1 MAPRTKPGSRSGSS
15 SHSSRP
21 AASQKGA
28 PNTRR
33 HVYIDTAAAKGNCAK
48 DVGAIEKKCA
58 PETPTEKQSR
68 QKSAPGPLGKLKLPT
83 HSGKAAN
90 PDAQWINDHC
100 EFLMIKPSS
109 PDEMFKE
116 LENIPAQM
124 ADELGTKALEAV
136 EAKAKEKLE
145 SAVKA
150 KLAKMAIKQGLVR
163 GGSFLGGPW
172 TGAAVNILMT
182 ADGANDAIKAAEEF
196 PELKREVEQAAAK
209 IKDAKA
215 QISDIQGQLDKYKNP
230 DGSYNKQKMVTDM
243 MTAAAK
249 LNPCI
254 RARRCAMVPYK
265 ETKNP
270 LAGRDGKGCCP
281 GQTGH
286 HALPEAM
293 FDGCPGYDHD
303 AAPTICVEGVNNSHG
318 SHGTAHER
326 LKDELKRLGFP
337 DGKPITKED
346 AINAGARSVVEAFPE
361 SGCDIR
367 CIQSQL
373 HAFYDKLNCPAKSAS
388 GTSSGSKGGGGKPK
402 PQSRNTKKSK

>member
-1 MAPRTKPGSRSGSS
+1 MAPRTKPGGRSGVS
-15 SHSSRP
+15 SHGSRP
-21 AASQKGA
+21 ASSQKGA

-58 PETPTEKQSR
+58 PETPTEKDSR

-109 PDEMFKE
+109 PDEMFKD

-124 ADELGTKALEAV
+124 ADELGMKALEAV

-150 KLAKMAIKQGLVR
+150 KMAKMAAKQAAVR
-163 GGSFLGGPW
+163 GGSFLFGPEVGVPVNAIMFLI
-172 TGAAVNILMT
+172 GADDAV
-182 ADGANDAIKAAEEF
+182 DAAKEF

-254 RARRCAMVPYK
+254 RARRCALVPYK
-265 ETKNP
+265 ETLNP
-270 LAGRDGKGCCP
+270 MAARDGNGCCP
-281 GQTGH
+281 GQSGH
-286 HALPEAM
+286 HALPSAM
-293 FDGCPGYDHD
+293 FEGCPGYNHND
-303 AAPTICVEGVNNSHG
+303 APTVCVEGTNNSHG
-318 SHGTAHER
+318 SHGVAHRALGAELDKLEFPSGKQI
-326 LKDELKRLGFP
+326 LKGEK
-337 DGKPITKED
+337 ITKSQAID
-346 AINAGARSVVEAFPE
+346 AAAASIEMAFPE
-361 SGCDIR
+361 SGCDPK
-367 CIQSQL
+367 CIKAQL
-373 HAFYDKLNCPAKSAS
+373 HSYYDRLNCTPKNAS
-388 GTSSGSKGGGGKPK
+388 GQSGGGGA
-402 PQSRNTKKSK
+402 STSTKNK

>member
-109 PDEMFKE
+109 PEEMFKE

-172 TGAAVNILMT
+172 TGAAVNALMT
-182 ADGANDAIKAAEEF
+182 ADGALDAAAAAEEF

-243 MTAAAK
+243 MTGAAK

-254 RARRCAMVPYK
+254 RARRCALVPYR
-265 ETKNP
+265 ETLNP
-270 LAGRDGKGCCP
+270 LSGRDGKGCCP
-281 GQTGH
+281 GQSGH
-286 HALPEAM
+286 HVLPSAM
-293 FDGCPGYDHD
+293 FEGCPGYSEGD
-303 AAPTICVEGVNNSHG
+303 APTICVEGTNNRHG
-318 SHGTAHER
+318 SHGTIHAK
-326 LKDELKRLGFP
+326 LMKELDDL
-337 DGKPITKED
+337 DYATGKIIPRGAQITKEGV
-346 AINAGARSVVEAFPE
+346 INAGVRSVASAFPE
-361 SGCDIR
+361 SGCDDR
-367 CIQSQL
+367 CIKSQL
-373 HAFYDKLNCPAKSAS
+373 HAFYDRLNCTPVSHPGVAAPGKDKRVGQGSAD
-388 GTSSGSKGGGGKPK
+388 
-402 PQSRNTKKSK
+402 

>member
-1 MAPRTKPGSRSGSS
+1 MAPRIKPGGKGGGS

-243 MTAAAK
+243 MTGAAK

-254 RARRCAMVPYK
+254 RARRCALVPYR
-265 ETKNP
+265 ETLNP
-270 LAGRDGKGCCP
+270 LSGRDGKGCCP
-281 GQTGH
+281 GQSGH
-286 HALPEAM
+286 HVLPSAM
-293 FDGCPGYDHD
+293 FDGCPGYVEGD
-303 AAPTICVEGVNNSHG
+303 APTVCVEGTNNRHG
-318 SHGTAHER
+318 SHGTVHAE
-326 LKDELKRLGFP
+326 LMGELKNLEYPSGANIPRGAQ
-337 DGKPITKED
+337 ITKE
-346 AINAGARSVVEAFPE
+346 AVINAGVRSVKSAFPE
-361 SGCDIR
+361 SGCDER
-367 CIQSQL
+367 CLKAQL
-373 HAFYDKLNCPAKSAS
+373 HAFYDRLNCTPVSHPGVAEP
-388 GTSSGSKGGGGKPK
+388 GK
-402 PQSRNTKKSK
+402 KKSPGKQGSVD